1 MNNEDF
7 YIKCGELLQS
17 NTVYAPFPYYRRT
30 RWNNRVAGSGRYEG
44 KGVIRVFS
52 ETMIHVALNEPE
64 IRGVYNSK
72 EAVLSLIMR
81 EINK

>member
-30 RWNNRVAGSGRYEG
+30 RWNNRVAGSGRYVG
-44 KGVIRVFS
+44 NGVIRVFS
-52 ETMIHVALNEPE
+52 ENLIHVALKNPNLL
-64 IRGVYNSK
+64 GSFTSK
-72 EAVLSLIMR
+72 DLAIAAITEAM
-81 EINK
+81 NK